1 MLGELPFLFLEKDLR
16 KNMEF
21 IDLKSAVRIFCLSKT
36 TLRSLV
42 RNGRLRSYRLSKTG
56 KYFLSPRI

>member
-1 MLGELPFLFLEKDLR
+1 
-16 KNMEF
+16 MEF

-42 RNGRLRSYRLSKTG
+42 RNGRLRSYRLSKNG
-56 KYFLSPRI
+56 KILFKPEDLKNLLNVKP